1 MVAHRADGSRAAAR
15 RGWRSPRR
23 PRARRSRRP
32 TPTRLAPEAPQP
44 DAPRSIAVGVPWHGR
59 LEHGVQLPE
68 AGTDFVT
75 WDPILRVSPNR
86 DWRRWGTD
94 ALIVLLDTVT
104 REFREA
110 HPDVPPILIA
120 DLSRPQGGPFG
131 PRYGG
136 LGHGSHQ
143 NGLDAD
149 VMYPRRDRAPLRGP
163 APGGGRS
170 RAGPGP
176 RRPLPRGR
184 RRQALRRAAPAP
196 ARAARDRRAARP
208 SRRPRARADR
218 QPGRATRLTRLER
231 APHEEHRHARPAPAR
246 RVGGLADR
254 LDEQPG
260 VLERPR
266 VGLERIAPA
275 RRT

>member
-1 MVAHRADGSRAAAR
+1 MRTGAALLLAAMAIAVAPAGAQ
-15 RGWRSPRR
+15 
-23 PRARRSRRP
+23 
-32 TPTRLAPEAPQP
+32 TPAPDPGPVAPEAPQP

-59 LEHGVQLPE
+59 LEHGVQLPV

-86 DWRRWGTD
+86 EWRRWGTD

-120 DLSRPQGGPFG
+120 DLSRPNGGPFG

-149 VMYPRRDRAPLRGP
+149 VMYPRRDRAPLAAVRPAQVDRALAQDLVDRFRAAGAVKLFVGP
-163 APGGGRS
+163 HLHLH
-170 RAGPGP
+170 GP
-176 RRPLPRGR
+176 RGIVV
-184 RRQALRRAAPAP
+184 ALVHH
-196 ARAARDRRAARP
+196 D
-208 SRRPRARADR
+208 D
-218 QPGRATRLTRLER
+218 
-231 APHEEHRHARPAPAR
+231 HVH
-246 RVGGLADR
+246 V
-254 LDEQPG
+254 
-260 VLERPR
+260 
-266 VGLERIAPA
+266 RIANP
-275 RRT
+275 RRSAPNAP

>member
-1 MVAHRADGSRAAAR
+1 MR
-15 RGWRSPRR
+15 
-23 PRARRSRRP
+23 
-32 TPTRLAPEAPQP
+32 
-44 DAPRSIAVGVPWHGR
+44 PRSIAVGVPWHGR

-86 DWRRWGTD
+86 HARRWGTD

-136 LGHGSHQ
+136 LGHDSHQ

-149 VMYPRRDRAPLRGP
+149 VMYPRRDRAPLAALRPSEVDRALAQDLVDRFRAAGAVKLFVGP
-163 APGGGRS
+163 HLHLHGPRSIVVPLVHHDDHVHVRIANPGRS
-170 RAGPGP
+170 
-176 RRPLPRGR
+176 
-184 RRQALRRAAPAP
+184 APNAP
-196 ARAARDRRAARP
+196 
-208 SRRPRARADR
+208 
-218 QPGRATRLTRLER
+218 
-231 APHEEHRHARPAPAR
+231 
-246 RVGGLADR
+246 
-254 LDEQPG
+254 
-260 VLERPR
+260 
-266 VGLERIAPA
+266 
-275 RRT
+275 